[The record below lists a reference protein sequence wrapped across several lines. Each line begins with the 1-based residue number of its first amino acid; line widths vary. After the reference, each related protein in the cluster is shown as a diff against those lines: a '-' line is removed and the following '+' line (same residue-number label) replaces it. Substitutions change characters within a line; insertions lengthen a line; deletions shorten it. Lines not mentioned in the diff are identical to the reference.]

1 MQITT
6 KYLLVMVKIP
16 PKKMDNSKL
25 SEDVEQK
32 ELFFIAVVMQN
43 VTAILEE
50 SLAVT
55 KVNIVLSYDSST
67 VLLIYQN

>member
-1 MQITT
+1 
-6 KYLLVMVKIP
+6 
-16 PKKMDNSKL
+16 MDNSKL